1 MKRLYA
7 DRTTTSHFH
16 KNFVPYVIFS
26 LSVSHCGFR
35 YLCFFFFTK
44 KPICS
49 SPRYYSVSARIR
61 TWRRPLISS
70 IKQRKRRNIV
80 GLQFRF
86 AVPLSWH
93 EVRPLDGRR
102 LRKHGA
108 SFISPTNLLSRT
120 GVARTGHKNS
130 AALSIEY
137 K

>member
-1 MKRLYA
+1 M
-7 DRTTTSHFH
+7 
-16 KNFVPYVIFS
+16 PYVIFG

-35 YLCFFFFTK
+35 YLCFFAE

-93 EVRPLDGRR
+93 EIRPLGGDDYENMAQVLSLPQICYRGPGLPVPAIKTTRPCP
-102 LRKHGA
+102 LN
-108 SFISPTNLLSRT
+108 TNKMFAPGGIDNGS
-120 GVARTGHKNS
+120 
-130 AALSIEY
+130 
-137 K
+137 

>member
-1 MKRLYA
+1 MLFSVCQFLIA
-7 DRTTTSHFH
+7 NSA
-16 KNFVPYVIFS
+16 YV
-26 LSVSHCGFR
+26 
-35 YLCFFFFTK
+35 CFFSE

-49 SPRYYSVSARIR
+49 SSRYYSVSARIR

-70 IKQRKRRNIV
+70 IKQRKRGNIV

-93 EVRPLDGRR
+93 EVRPLGGRR

-120 GVARTGHKNS
+120 DVARTGHKNS
-130 AALSIEY
+130 ASCPLNTNKMFAPGGIDNGS
-137 K
+137 